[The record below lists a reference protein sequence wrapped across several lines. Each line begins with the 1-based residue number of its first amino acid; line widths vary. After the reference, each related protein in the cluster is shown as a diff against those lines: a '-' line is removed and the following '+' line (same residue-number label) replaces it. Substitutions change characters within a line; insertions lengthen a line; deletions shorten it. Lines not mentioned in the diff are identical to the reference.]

1 MGFMPISLWGYFYK
15 RKSIKEELKD
25 PNVVICE
32 SIADFN
38 MWIDG

>member
-1 MGFMPISLWGYFYK
+1 MGFYVPRFSWFNYKAKPIK
-15 RKSIKEELKD
+15 KEEVD
-25 PNVVICE
+25 PNIVICE